1 MPTLTINN
9 YTRYNTLDLEAI
21 VSHVERYVAIHAGSV
36 KPRNNL
42 SSLEF
47 NSFTAGNPRS
57 SRRQRYYNPQTQR
70 YENINTKLYLGKTSW
85 RNLERFSLVQPQYA
99 FSNELEWLAMAATDT
114 PAAPAAMVQAVAE
127 AVAERYDLPWNRDRP
142 QIDTSHLRLR
152 IDGEVAAR
160 KTVDQRR
167 SERLG
172 KAENNLKAALYDL
185 HRVQSYLR
193 NISRDLGTAR
203 KHMKSDANLAA
214 DFTRRVAA
222 LVQSATDTDV
232 SLVTLL
238 DVIKAERGGGNA

>member
-21 VSHVERYVAIHAGSV
+21 VSHVEQYVSIHVGSV
-36 KPRNNL
+36 RPRNNL
-42 SSLEF
+42 TSLEF

-57 SRRQRYYNPQTQR
+57 GRRQRYYNPQTQK
-70 YENINTKLYLGKTSW
+70 YEYNNTKLYLGKTSW
-85 RNLERFSLVQPQYA
+85 RTLERFALVQPQYA
-99 FSNELEWLAMAATDT
+99 FSNDLEWLAMAATDT
-114 PAAPAAMVQAVAE
+114 PTAPAAMVHAVAE
-127 AVAERYDLPWNRDRP
+127 AVAERYDLPWNRDRQP
-142 QIDTSHLRLR
+142 IDTSHLRLR

-167 SERLG
+167 NERLG
-172 KAENNLKAALYDL
+172 KAENNLKAAMYDL
-185 HRVQSYLR
+185 HRAQSYLR

-203 KHMKSDANLAA
+203 KHMKSDATLSD

-222 LVQSATDTDV
+222 LVQGATETEV
-232 SLVTLL
+232 SLATLL